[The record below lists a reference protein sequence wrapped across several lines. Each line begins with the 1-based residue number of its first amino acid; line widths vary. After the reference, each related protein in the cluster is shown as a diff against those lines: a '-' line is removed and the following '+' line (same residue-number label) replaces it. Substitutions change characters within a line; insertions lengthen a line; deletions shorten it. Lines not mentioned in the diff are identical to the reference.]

1 MKNVLNI
8 SLRLFIIF
16 FIIAGALFLRAFY
29 LTDTPGLT
37 INESIVYQGLYNPF
51 ELETWKGIFHAE
63 PVFSLYTLI
72 TSLWGVILKNSA
84 LYLRALSVIFG
95 IITCF
100 IAYFLQ
106 ERIYGIT
113 ALLLFSAN
121 SFLINYSQEVGM
133 FSLLGLFAVLN
144 VVSLL
149 KIKNSDKGYSLWSL
163 SVLGMTLTD
172 VFTLL
177 FALLEIIFF
186 CLYQRKNKKFFKS
199 IIITAI
205 LLVPYFVYVVINYK
219 KYFDYYFGINYD
231 YASVFA
237 FVQNF
242 LTPKLIELNLNNFL
256 NYFYSLYA
264 DINFYTLGFI
274 IVPIVVSI
282 YFIFKSFVK
291 HKFNI
296 LLFLIGV
303 IYILI
308 RIFLQY
314 SLGLQFTTGEY
325 IVVLPIFL
333 VIMAMG
339 VEKNVLSLSLIFVFL
354 GVNLFYL
361 FIQDNS
367 ALKNKRVS
375 VLGVSDIINI
385 TVKDRDLI
393 ITWMDVTGLD
403 TVIDKKVKIV
413 NIYDEY
419 IKDNE
424 EVFNDKV
431 SLKKMSE
438 KEKKDFLRDYFLN
451 RRYPKNTVFK
461 TNILMGFVQPKGQI
475 YLVYPK
481 KYDYDYDKFLDIIS
495 KDYLYYKYTYKDL
508 MTMHTITLLNKMLFD
523 YYYRRDEKDNFIINI
538 YKK

>member
-149 KIKNSDKGYSLWSL
+149 KIKNSDKGYSLWNL